1 MKRELRLDIIDILED
16 NSRTTPAEISMMLDV
31 SEDVVKKEIK
41 KLEDEKVIVKY
52 TAFINR
58 QALSEEDDHE
68 AEALIEVQITPQRD
82 YGYDDMAK
90 RIYQYDEVQAVYLM
104 AGTYDL
110 AVRIKSKSMKEI
122 SKFVFEKLAVIDGVT
137 NTVTVFIMRKYK
149 EQGVILVGEE
159 SDERLVVSP

>member
-110 AVRIKSKSMKEI
+110 
-122 SKFVFEKLAVIDGVT
+122 
-137 NTVTVFIMRKYK
+137 
-149 EQGVILVGEE
+149 
-159 SDERLVVSP
+159 